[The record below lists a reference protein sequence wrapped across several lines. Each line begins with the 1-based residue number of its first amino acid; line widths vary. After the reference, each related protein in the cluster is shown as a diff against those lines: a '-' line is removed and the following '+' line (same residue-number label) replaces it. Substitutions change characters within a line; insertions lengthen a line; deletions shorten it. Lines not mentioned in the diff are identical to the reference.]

1 MRRTDNPPTRLH
13 ELEPASYSAPA
24 RSEPRYNSREQELIA
39 LYRDGH
45 SVQSL
50 QRRSGYHPSQ
60 LWALLDLH
68 RGTDEAER
76 QYAAALALYHHMRS
90 ITERDDL

>member
-1 MRRTDNPPTRLH
+1 MPKTDNPPTRLH
-13 ELEPASYSAPA
+13 ELEPGSYAAPA
-24 RSEPRYNSREQELIA
+24 RSAPRYNSREAELID

-45 SVQSL
+45 SVESL

-60 LWALLDLH
+60 LWALLNLH

-90 ITERDDL
+90 ITERDD

>member
-1 MRRTDNPPTRLH
+1 MRQTDNPPTRLH
-13 ELEPASYSAPA
+13 ELEPASYSSPA
-24 RSEPRYNSREQELIA
+24 RSEPLHNRREQELLD
-39 LYRDGH
+39 LYRNGATIE
-45 SVQSL
+45 SL

-60 LWALLDLH
+60 IWSLLNLH

-90 ITERDDL
+90 ITGDDL